1 MNFLNLIKRIYE
13 NPTFNITASGEKV
26 NVPSHGQ
33 KYASDGY
40 LLSPFLFDIIL
51 GGFSQGN
58 QIKRKE
64 IKGIQIRKEEVKL
77 TSFVDNITI
86 YTEKPNG
93 TYKKS
98 H

>member
-1 MNFLNLIKRIYE
+1 M
-13 NPTFNITASGEKV
+13 S
-26 NVPSHGQ
+26 PSHGQ
-33 KYASDGY
+33 KYASDDY
-40 LLSPFLFDIIL
+40 LLDIIL

-86 YTEKPNG
+86 YIE
-93 TYKKS
+93 
-98 H
+98 

>member
-1 MNFLNLIKRIYE
+1 M
-13 NPTFNITASGEKV
+13 S
-26 NVPSHGQ
+26 PSHGQ

-40 LLSPFLFDIIL
+40 PLSPFLFDI
-51 GGFSQGN
+51 SQGN

-77 TSFVDNITI
+77 TLFVDNITI
-86 YTEKPNG
+86 YIEKPNG